1 MRVITFNAN
10 GIRAAANKGFFTWL
24 AQQHADIV
32 GIQETKAQQNQLT
45 NPLFY
50 PSGYHCYY
58 HDAEKKGYSGVALY
72 TRQPPQ
78 EVVKK
83 LGESTFD
90 NEGRYLEARFSTLNI
105 VSLYLPSGTSGSERQ
120 QVKFQLMNYFMRH
133 LIGLKQRSQEYILCC
148 DWNIAHQPIDL
159 KNWRGNQNHSG
170 FLPEERAWM
179 DNLLSSAGFMDA
191 FRIKNQEPGQYT
203 WWSHRGQ
210 AWANNTGWR
219 IDYQI
224 ITPGLKDKIKNVHI
238 YKEQRFSDHAPLI
251 IDYDYVF

>member
-24 AQQHADIV
+24 AQQNADIV

-45 NPLFY
+45 DPLFY
-50 PSGYHCYY
+50 PAGYHCYY

-72 TRQPPQ
+72 THQPPQ

-83 LGESTFD
+83 LGESTLD
-90 NEGRYLEARFSTLNI
+90 KEGRYLEARFSTLNI

-120 QVKFQLMNYFMRH
+120 QVKFQLMAH
-133 LIGLKQRSQEYILCC
+133 LMPHLMELKQRSQEYILCG

-159 KNWRGNQNHSG
+159 KNWRGNQTHSG

-179 DNLLSSAGFMDA
+179 DNLLGSAGFIDA
-191 FRIKNQEPGQYT
+191 FRVKNQEPGQYT
-203 WWSHRGQ
+203 WWSQRGQ